1 MWRRLR
7 TREMLVMRRVEEE
20 EVVEDHR
27 MFEDEGRTKKQRTVE
42 IRDWLKITDSED
54 ERNV

>member
-1 MWRRLR
+1 
-7 TREMLVMRRVEEE
+7 MLVMRRVEEE